1 MSARRVSA
9 IVLAGGR
16 SSRFGRDK
24 LAELV
29 DGRPLLLH
37 AIDAVRQVASEVLVV
52 VAPNA
57 PPPAAPPPA
66 GAPPGPVALTIPGV
80 IVVRDGTPFQGPLAG
95 LLAGLEA
102 AHEQE
107 VLVVGG
113 DMPDLLRQVI
123 DLLLDALAAPGVE
136 VVVLEHDGR
145 ARPLPMVVRRDPALA
160 AATKLIG
167 GGERR
172 LRALTI
178 ALTTTVIAEATWRAL
193 DPEAR
198 TVRDIDT
205 PNDLRQL

>member
-24 LAELV
+24 LAEPIG
-29 DGRPLLLH
+29 GRPLLLH
-37 AIDAVRQVASEVLVV
+37 AIEAVRQVASEVLVV
-52 VAPNA
+52 VAPDA
-57 PPPAAPPPA
+57 
-66 GAPPGPVALTIPGV
+66 APPGPPVLTTPGV
-80 IVVRDGTPFQGPLAG
+80 IVVRDATPFQGPLAG

-102 AHEQE
+102 THERA

-113 DMPDLLRQVI
+113 DMPDLLREVI
-123 DLLLDALAAPGVE
+123 ELLLHELDDPRVE
-136 VVVLEHDGR
+136 AVVLEHDGR
-145 ARPLPMVVRRDPALA
+145 ARPLPMALRRDPALA
-160 AATKLIG
+160 AATRLIA

-172 LRALTI
+172 LRALAN
-178 ALTTTVIAEATWRAL
+178 ALSTTAIAEATWRAL

-205 PNDLRQL
+205 PDDLR